1 MLILIFLLLPL
12 AAPYSLT
19 PPPHCESAFDTL
31 YNNNANDNANGLN
44 ANTVTIFSI
53 TYTGTYSKA
62 NLIFGISGYK
72 GTDFLRN

>member
-31 YNNNANDNANGLN
+31 YNNNANELN

>member
-12 AAPYSLT
+12 AARHSLT

-31 YNNNANDNANGLN
+31 YNNNANELN